1 MNEQEDL
8 KSTLLNRLAYFKEN
22 CDLKLSKRL
31 KLGKLERIMNR
42 IISFSDTCHDCNHSL
57 QELEKILDNPIDKLS
72 GSGPA
77 LYKAYHLYLKK
88 LTSHLQKQ
96 HNLVAEDYYVGLWMS
111 LGMAIGISF
120 GVVFDDMAIGLA
132 VGMCVGIAIGAGLDA
147 KAKKQGQVI

>member
-1 MNEQEDL
+1 MNEHDDF

-22 CDLKLSKRL
+22 CDSKLAKRL

-42 IISFSDTCHDCNHSL
+42 IISFSDTCHDCHHSI
-57 QELEKILDNPIDKLS
+57 QELEKILNNPIDKFS
-72 GSGPA
+72 GSDPS

-120 GVVFDDMAIGLA
+120 GVVFNDMAIGL
-132 VGMCVGIAIGAGLDA
+132 VIGMCMGIAIGAGLDA
-147 KAKKQGQVI
+147 NAKKEGKVI